1 MRTIPPEPPEEP
13 PGLSEPIKRELIF
26 RVIIPFRLFGSAYFL
41 GLLMGRELTG
51 GSHLDSRGIGGRI
64 AAVVILAVLLFV
76 VISGVFFI
84 LYLIKSLLGV
94 NLFSNAHLME

>member
-1 MRTIPPEPPEEP
+1 MRTIPPKPPEEP
-13 PGLSEPIKRELIF
+13 PDLTNPVKRELMVRF
-26 RVIIPFRLFGSAYFL
+26 IIPFRLFGSAYFL

-51 GSHLDSRGIGGRI
+51 ESHQDSRGIGGRI
-64 AAVVILAVLLFV
+64 AAVAILAVLLFV

-84 LYLIKSLLGV
+84 LYLIKSFLGV

>member
-1 MRTIPPEPPEEP
+1 MRTIPPKPPDDSPYPTETTR
-13 PGLSEPIKRELIF
+13 RELMF
-26 RVIIPFRLFGSAYFL
+26 RFIIPFRLFGSAYFL
-41 GLLMGRELTG
+41 GLLMGRELTE

-64 AAVVILAVLLFV
+64 AAIAILAVLLFV